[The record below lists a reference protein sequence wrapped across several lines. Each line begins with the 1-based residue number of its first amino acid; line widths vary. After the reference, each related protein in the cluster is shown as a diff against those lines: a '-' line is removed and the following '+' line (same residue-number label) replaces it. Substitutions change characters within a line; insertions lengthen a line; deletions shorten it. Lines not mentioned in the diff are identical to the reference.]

1 MKKLLGLFLI
11 LTVSCL
17 GKVNRLTEI
26 RDVKANAKE
35 VAFINGEKKEKEYE
49 IEYISKDYLRKVILY
64 PKINKGEIYLYENGK
79 SRVYIPLFDEVTEE
93 KNEEDIN
100 SFLAIINELKEKDRT
115 DKNFIQNYYNQK
127 VKELKYKGKYKIVVK
142 KYKKVQGF
150 LLPVEMEIY
159 ENKSK
164 VGQLALYNIVINQ
177 NLKRKGLK

>member
-1 MKKLLGLFLI
+1 MKKLLGIFLI

-17 GKVNRLTEI
+17 GKINRLTEI
-26 RDVKANAKE
+26 RDVKANGKE
-35 VAFINGEKKEKEYE
+35 VSFINGEKKEKEYE
-49 IEYISKDYLRKVILY
+49 IEYISKDYLRKVVLF
-64 PKINKGEIYLYENGK
+64 PKINRGEVYLYENGK
-79 SRVYIPLFDEVTEE
+79 SKVYIPLFDEVTEE

-115 DKNFIQNYYNQK
+115 DKNFIQNYYNQR

-142 KYKKVQGF
+142 KYKKIQNF

-164 VGQLALYNIVINQ
+164 VGQLELYNIVINQ